1 MHVINWKKPIL
12 KGYILCNSNNTNSGK
27 GKTME
32 TVKILVI
39 RGWVVESNKEVK
51 HSGYL
56 GRWKWSVWC
65 HNNGRMLLC
74 VCVLIVQ
81 SCLTL
86 CNPMHCSPPGFSVHD
101 ILQARILEWVAI
113 SFSRGSSQPR
123 DWTQV
128 SCIGGGFFTMWATRE
143 APHVIIHS
151 SKPIECTAARLNY
164 NIN

>member
-123 DWTQV
+123 DGTWV
-128 SCIGGGFFTMWATRE
+128 SDVAGRLFTIWATRE
-143 APHVIIHS
+143 AH
-151 SKPIECTAARLNY
+151 EF
-164 NIN
+164 